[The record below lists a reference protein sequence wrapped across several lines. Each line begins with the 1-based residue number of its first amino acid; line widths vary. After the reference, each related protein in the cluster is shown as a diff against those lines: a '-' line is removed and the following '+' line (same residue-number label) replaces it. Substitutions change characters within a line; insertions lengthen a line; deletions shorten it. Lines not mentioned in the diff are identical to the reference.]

1 MEVLNDWSSRERERL
16 HKELDKLL
24 DQKQKIQSWI
34 ENHRGGFSAAWDN
47 DSIRY
52 ECERLSFDA
61 IHLAADVSGNDA
73 RNITLQHT
81 EPTGR
86 DALRRF
92 LRLVAAYA
100 PLGSNP
106 SFLWQD
112 VTSVIE
118 ALEYLDC
125 GTVSEIFQPKKVG
138 TGGIINREARKRLEQ
153 AALWTF
159 YLDALHGKG
168 TTTANITEIAKAF
181 GLTVRRVQQGRKEAR
196 ANDWLTLEI
205 YNVEKAGQNSGFPH
219 SLGEPPELPFRPP
232 MTEEEL
238 QVWCNRWPDGI
249 VDWEAWEAQRK
260 SESRQQTLVDVKSC
274 LKIMAQN
281 RHVKP

>member
-1 MEVLNDWSSRERERL
+1 MEVSNDWGSRERERM

-24 DQKQKIQSWI
+24 DQKQQIQSWI
-34 ENHRGGFSAAWDN
+34 KDYPGGFSAAWDN

-61 IHLAADVSGNDA
+61 IHLATDVSGNDA
-73 RNITLQHT
+73 RSIALQHT

-100 PLGSNP
+100 PIGSNP

-118 ALEYLDC
+118 ALEDLGC

-159 YLDALHGKG
+159 YLDALHSKG
-168 TTTANITEIAKAF
+168 TTTGNISEVAKAF

-196 ANDWLTLEI
+196 ANDWLTCEI
-205 YNVEKAGQNSGFPH
+205 YNVEKAGRNSEFPH
-219 SLGEPPELPFRPP
+219 SLGERPELPPRPP
-232 MTEEEL
+232 MTDEEL
-238 QVWCNRWPDGI
+238 QAWCDSRPDGI
-249 VDWEAWEAQRK
+249 VDWEAWEAERK
-260 SESRQQTLVDVKSC
+260 SESRRQTLVDVKNC
-274 LKIMAQN
+274 LKIMAEN
-281 RHVKP
+281 HRVKP